1 MNNISS
7 VATISAAD
15 EFDDNDTIVIDT
27 SQLTSPYVTTTTI
40 DTSSIT
46 VDTST
51 PSLIVRDE
59 NGEEYDVL
67 QELKEIKQYVKV
79 LEEACDALLENA
91 RKDTTIA
98 EMLDKHEFIRK
109 LSQ

>member
-27 SQLTSPYVTTTTI
+27 SQLTSPYVTTTI

-67 QELKEIKQYVKV
+67 RELKEIKQYVKV

-98 EMLDKHEFIRK
+98 EMLDKHEFLRK
-109 LSQ
+109 LSE

>member
-1 MNNISS
+1 MH
-7 VATISAAD
+7 TINGVTTSLTGLD
-15 EFDDNDTIVIDT
+15 EDDVITINT
-27 SQLTSPYVTTTTI
+27 SQITSPYVTTAI

-46 VDTST
+46 VNTQT
-51 PSLIVRDE
+51 PPLILRDS

-98 EMLDKHEFIRK
+98 EMLDKHEFLRK
-109 LSQ
+109 LSE